1 MFWLKK
7 EILFFE
13 YRLFFLIMGEECV
26 KYRVCLC
33 LKCLGDIEY
42 VCELCNSYFCYN
54 CKEVYFKNLNYD
66 GYIDCKKLK

>member
-1 MFWLKK
+1 
-7 EILFFE
+7 
-13 YRLFFLIMGEECV
+13 MGEECV

-33 LKCLGDIEY
+33 LKCLRDIEY